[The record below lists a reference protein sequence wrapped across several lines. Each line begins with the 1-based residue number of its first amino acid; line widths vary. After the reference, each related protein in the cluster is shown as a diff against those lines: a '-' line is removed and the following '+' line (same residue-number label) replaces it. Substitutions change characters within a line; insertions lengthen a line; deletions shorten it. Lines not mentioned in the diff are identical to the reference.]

1 MAPTITRPNDT
12 SRPTNTAF
20 MPTLL
25 FVPPERQIVNINH
38 EFLLTTTHAF
48 VRRVD
53 EVHSSH
59 LGVVGAGSGE
69 CPDG

>member
-1 MAPTITRPNDT
+1 MAPAITRPNNT
-12 SRPTNTAF
+12 TRPTNTAF
-20 MPTLL
+20 LPTPF

-38 EFLLTTTHAF
+38 EFLLTTTHVF

-69 CPDG
+69 CADG